1 MGSINPSSG
10 IYWLCPISA
19 RDIPA
24 LGVLVGGQASPNK
37 LCGVVREFGIPK
49 MPNGLSFFP
58 TFIGRVRKYM
68 EIPRAETNLRAETLQ
83 QPQSNLR
90 NPTLMP
96 IP

>member
-1 MGSINPSSG
+1 
-10 IYWLCPISA
+10 
-19 RDIPA
+19 
-24 LGVLVGGQASPNK
+24 
-37 LCGVVREFGIPK
+37 
-49 MPNGLSFFP
+49 
-58 TFIGRVRKYM
+58 M